1 MPNAALS
8 KGRAKVNGK
17 TQDVRQMLLELG
29 VGSFNAEM
37 AIQYAFML
45 PRTVDPYAPGVM
57 ILMEA
62 LQRGLNKL
70 GCDLFVDGGLGA
82 ETEQCLIAVSGS
94 RWYDKSF
101 VQLMGD
107 ILTSDPIKKKSQAMG
122 DYIAV
127 GQTTFLGD
135 LFSSGLGWIG
145 LGFAGWYFFLRKG
158 K

>member
-1 MPNAALS
+1 M
-8 KGRAKVNGK
+8 NGK

-82 ETEQCLIAVSGS
+82 ETEQGLIAVSGS

-107 ILTSDPIKKKSQAMG
+107 LLTAKPLKKGTPNGVG
-122 DYIAV
+122 DYVMV

-135 LFSSGLGWIG
+135 LFTSPLGWIG
-145 LGFAGWYFFLRKG
+145 LGFAGWWFFFKKG

>member
-1 MPNAALS
+1 MPNAALA
-8 KGRAKVNGK
+8 KGRGRVNGK

-29 VGSFNAEM
+29 VGSFNTEM

-57 ILMEA
+57 ILMES

-70 GCDLFVDGGLGA
+70 GCKLAVDGGLGA
-82 ETEQCLIAVSGS
+82 QTEKCLIAVSGK

-107 ILTSDPIKKKSQAMG
+107 VLTAKPIKLPQRAVG
-122 DYIAV
+122 DYVEV
-127 GQTTFLGD
+127 GQTSFLGD
-135 LFSSGLGWIG
+135 LFASPLGWIG
-145 LGFAGWYFFLRKG
+145 LGVVGWWFFFKKG